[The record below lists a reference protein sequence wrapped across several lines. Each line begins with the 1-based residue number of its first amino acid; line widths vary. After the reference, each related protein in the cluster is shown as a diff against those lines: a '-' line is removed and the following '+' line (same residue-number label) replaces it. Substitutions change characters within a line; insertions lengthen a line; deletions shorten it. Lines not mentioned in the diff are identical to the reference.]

1 MPRTWYNSRIVC
13 GMLLVL
19 VSSGARSLA
28 SAQSQREVV
37 INGERLR
44 PEKIQA
50 LEQQYRIPIQNGRYW
65 YDQASGLWGIEGG
78 PTAGQVLPGLALGGP
93 LRANA
98 SGGATNVFFN
108 GRALHPTE
116 VAYLQACMQR
126 FYGPYSQVIP
136 GRYWMNGAMIGGME
150 NGPPI
155 FNLTLCQQAPSGG
168 SGSVNSRFGTV
179 TVGEGISSYTPP
191 AGSIGVPGMSCGPDG
206 GCISSGR

>member
-1 MPRTWYNSRIVC
+1 
-13 GMLLVL
+13 MLLAL
-19 VSSGARSLA
+19 LSSGASSLA
-28 SAQSQREVV
+28 RAQGQREVV
-37 INGERLR
+37 INGERLQ
-44 PEKIQA
+44 PEMLQA
-50 LEQQYRIPIQNGRYW
+50 LEQQYRIPIQDGRYW
-65 YDQASGLWGIEGG
+65 YDPTSGLWGIEGG

-136 GRYWMNGAMIGGME
+136 GRYWMNAAMIGGME

-155 FNLTLCQQAPSGG
+155 FNLTLCQQTPGG
-168 SGSVNSRFGTV
+168 GAGSATSRFGTV
-179 TVGEGISSYTPP
+179 TVGEGISGYTPP
-191 AGSIGVPGMSCGPDG
+191 VGSTGVPSVSCGPDG
-206 GCISSGR
+206 GCIYGGR